1 LCSFFNYELP
11 EEKIAQRHAAYFGNR
26 DDSRL
31 LTLGWCK
38 GKYFIED
45 FLFKNMPSL
54 LDEGDILV
62 LNNSKVINARFFA
75 RVSGDS
81 EVEILLIEPE
91 SESLEG
97 EGSLWKAMA
106 RPMKK
111 LKNGSG
117 FKLSPHLF
125 AEVIGRTEEERFVR
139 LRLSIIDTADPSLTI
154 DHFIEQEGNAPIP
167 PYIRQG
173 RSDDSDKE
181 VYQTTFAEE
190 KGSVAAPT
198 AGLHF
203 TSSILE
209 QLKDNG
215 VLIEYLTLHVGPGS
229 FLPVKEDVS
238 SHEVFRERFKVSDE
252 LWQSLMSAKARKKR
266 VIAVGTTVVRA
277 LEAIG
282 RSPDPLSLLNR
293 WQETDL
299 FIKPGEKF
307 STVDAMFTN
316 FHQPNSTHLL
326 LVGAFIGNSAI
337 KKVYEHALS
346 NGYRFL
352 SYGDTSFLV
361 KKSDD

>member
-1 LCSFFNYELP
+1 LCSFFNYKLP

-31 LTLGWCK
+31 LALGWNK
-38 GKYFIED
+38 GRFYIED
-45 FLFKNMPSL
+45 TLFKHMHSL
-54 LDEGDILV
+54 LDEGDVLV
-62 LNNSKVINARFFA
+62 LNNSKVIHARFFA
-75 RVSGDS
+75 RISS
-81 EVEILLIEPE
+81 EGSEIEILLIHP
-91 SESLEG
+91 EG
-97 EGSLWKAMA
+97 EGQVWTAMA

-111 LKNGSG
+111 LKTGSI
-117 FKLSPHLF
+117 FRLSPHLS
-125 AEVIGRTEEERFVR
+125 AEVLGRTEEERFVR
-139 LRLSIIDTADPSLTI
+139 LQLSTTDTDDPALTI
-154 DHFIEQEGNAPIP
+154 DYFIEKEGNAPIP

-203 TSSILE
+203 SSSILE
-209 QLKDNG
+209 QLREHG
-215 VLIEYLTLHVGPGS
+215 VLIQYLTLHVGPGS

-238 SHEVFRERFKVSDE
+238 SHEVFSERFKVSGA
-252 LWQSLMSAKARKKR
+252 LWESIRSAKGKKKR

-282 RSPDPLSLLNR
+282 RSPDPLSLLNK

-299 FIKPGEKF
+299 FIKPGDRF
-307 STVDAMFTN
+307 TTVDAMFTN
-316 FHQPNSTHLL
+316 FHQPDSTHLL

-337 KKVYEHALS
+337 KEVYDHALS